1 MLLAV
6 VFSEGKYCSSDGFW
20 PQVPVFEEA
29 SVACDIG
36 YLTRMCMGDM
46 QWGRI
51 QDHNCRGPS
60 FHFLILRVCSEWG
73 SSCAS
78 KCETWRDH
86 SSHVRPRV
94 HRSNMQHDRYLG
106 HERHY
111 CLRLLFLLF
120 SQHHFVDCARD
131 NGFAMT
137 ETENYASKTCTLG
150 EAERLCN
157 FGKWDKPDYANCCKN
172 SLFIPSNPSQLQ
184 PPVPAGELQDGAV
197 LHFPVCGA
205 RERGG
210 VRAAGAARAG
220 GRGVHDR
227 RHHEEAL

>member
-1 MLLAV
+1 
-6 VFSEGKYCSSDGFW
+6 
-20 PQVPVFEEA
+20 
-29 SVACDIG
+29 
-36 YLTRMCMGDM
+36 
-46 QWGRI
+46 
-51 QDHNCRGPS
+51 
-60 FHFLILRVCSEWG
+60 
-73 SSCAS
+73 
-78 KCETWRDH
+78 
-86 SSHVRPRV
+86 
-94 HRSNMQHDRYLG
+94 
-106 HERHY
+106 
-111 CLRLLFLLF
+111 
-120 SQHHFVDCARD
+120 
-131 NGFAMT
+131 MT

-172 SLFIPSNPSQLQ
+172 ALFIPSNPSQLQ

-227 RHHEEAL
+227 RHQDPGFLHARDGRERTVLPQLRAGAGELHGADLRAQRLLVREHSGAESAAAGKPVRVPVHDAELRQHGFVRGLRFVLGDHQQ